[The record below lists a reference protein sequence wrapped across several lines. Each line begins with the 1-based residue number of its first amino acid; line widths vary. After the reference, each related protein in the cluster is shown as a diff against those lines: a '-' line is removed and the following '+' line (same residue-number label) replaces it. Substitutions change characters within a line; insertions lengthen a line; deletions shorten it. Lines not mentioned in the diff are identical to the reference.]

1 MPCVTRQLLNILD
14 LLKIVK
20 TFPFI
25 KKTGFKILKY
35 LPASYN
41 KITMF
46 LMQGRKIYLP
56 CNRTVGAKLGFI
68 EFESQFQEKLKV
80 FMFFK
85 SCNKLIS

>member
-46 LMQGRKIYLP
+46 LMPMAPMAKHHEGYVNLLP
-56 CNRTVGAKLGFI
+56 IMAGLCLKHKAK
-68 EFESQFQEKLKV
+68 SHTRYT
-80 FMFFK
+80 
-85 SCNKLIS
+85 

>member
-25 KKTGFKILKY
+25 KKTGYKILKY

-46 LMQGRKIYLP
+46 LMPMARMAKHHLLPIMDYGRF
-56 CNRTVGAKLGFI
+56 V
-68 EFESQFQEKLKV
+68 FQAQSKDTYTIHV
-80 FMFFK
+80 TNM
-85 SCNKLIS
+85 

>member
-46 LMQGRKIYLP
+46 LMP
-56 CNRTVGAKLGFI
+56 MAGANG
-68 EFESQFQEKLKV
+68 
-80 FMFFK
+80 
-85 SCNKLIS
+85 